1 MSIIDGILQG
11 AIQGIT
17 EFLPV
22 SSDGHVT
29 LYQHLTGL
37 SGEGSLFFTL
47 MLHLGTLVAVFIVY
61 WREILAL
68 IFEFFHMISD
78 LFARRFT
85 RSRMNDDRNMVIMLI
100 VATLPLLGFVFLKD
114 WVTKITE
121 DSDIVVEG
129 LCFLYTSVLLFFGAK
144 CVKGRKGPGEMT
156 AKDALIVGVF
166 QGTAIMPGISRSGST
181 ISSGLLLGYSK
192 KYIVR
197 FSFILGIPA
206 ILGASVFELKDAL
219 EAGVVIQWAP
229 LIAGV
234 ITAMVF
240 GVICIK
246 LIEYLVVSDKFQIFA
261 YYTFALGLLTIA
273 AGIVE
278 HVTGQN
284 IVQVVGGLFR

>member
-61 WREILAL
+61 WREILDL

-85 RSRMNDDRNMVIMLI
+85 RSRMNDSRNMVLMLI
-100 VATLPLLGFVFLKD
+100 VATLPLLGFVFLKG
-114 WVTKITE
+114 WVTGITE

-129 LCFLYTSVLLFFGAK
+129 LCFLYTSVLLFLGAK
-144 CVKGRKGPGEMT
+144 CVKGRKGSGDMS
-156 AKDALIVGVF
+156 AKDALIIGVF
-166 QGTAIMPGISRSGST
+166 QGAAIMPGISRSGST

-219 EAGVVIQWAP
+219 ESGVVIEWAP
-229 LIAGV
+229 
-234 ITAMVF
+234 
-240 GVICIK
+240 
-246 LIEYLVVSDKFQIFA
+246 VS
-261 YYTFALGLLTIA
+261 YTHLPRLCGQFWPRQSQRDDDGQCGSWQDAPGACHRRESLGKR
-273 AGIVE
+273 
-278 HVTGQN
+278 
-284 IVQVVGGLFR
+284 GGCAVCQCPKCLFPDRE